1 MEPFQYTRRADN
13 GFSNANRKISLAP
26 GHLNYLTSVIYVK
39 KAAETTWC
47 DEKTP
52 IQSREHHSAGVA
64 LATSS
69 VTLIISIGIFLL
81 RVIEKVRCR
90 ESDFFVSRKYCWA
103 GVPSSVVGRAKF
115 LLASSSPE
123 TINSSQDPALEE
135 RQGRGTQ
142 DPASKDRHGCGY
154 WSKLPLWGVN

>member
-1 MEPFQYTRRADN
+1 MELFQYTRRAGN
-13 GFSNANRKISLAP
+13 GFSIANRKISLAP
-26 GHLNYLTSVIYVK
+26 GHLDYLTFVIYVK

-52 IQSREHHSAGVA
+52 IQSRGHHSAGAA

-69 VTLIISIGIFLL
+69 LTLIVSMGVLVL
-81 RVIEKVRCR
+81 RVIEKVRCH
-90 ESDFFVSRKYCWA
+90 ESDFFASRKYSWA
-103 GVPSSVVGRAKF
+103 GAPSSVVGRAKV

-123 TINSSQDPALEE
+123 NINSSQDPALEE

-142 DPASKDRHGCGY
+142 DPASKDMHGCGY